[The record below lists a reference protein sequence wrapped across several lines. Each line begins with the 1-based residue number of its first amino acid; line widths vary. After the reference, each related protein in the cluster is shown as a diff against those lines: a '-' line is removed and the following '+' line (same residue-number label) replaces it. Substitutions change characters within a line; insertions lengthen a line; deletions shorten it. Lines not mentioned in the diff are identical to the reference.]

1 VNIYYIDSNGYFC
14 EVRFGVVIEN
24 RYLVRILARS
34 LPIDL
39 CIQAFQGLGF
49 GQKSFFE
56 HQITAAWYSVSVL
69 VDRQKNLKKLQS
81 C

>member
-1 VNIYYIDSNGYFC
+1 MNIYYIDSNGYFC

-49 GQKSFFE
+49 G
-56 HQITAAWYSVSVL
+56 
-69 VDRQKNLKKLQS
+69 
-81 C
+81 